1 MKVKLLKKLRKK
13 IRIEERR
20 GKFRARLWYKGD
32 SGDYFYYTDF
42 CYRTE
47 ERAREAQRQYL
58 LWYMHEK
65 YMKSVWRSIFIF
77 KTKIA
82 SFILNCF
89 QYRSLVVSVGIL
101 TLIRMYV
108 DNAVIR
114 VTMLIAAMAL
124 IVSVSINIFLW
135 LRSKVNN

>member
-1 MKVKLLKKLRKK
+1 MSKENETTNNSKPMVYDTLLDT
-13 IRIEERR
+13 
-20 GKFRARLWYKGD
+20 GATT
-32 SGDYFYYTDF
+32 S
-42 CYRTE
+42 
-47 ERAREAQRQYL
+47 
-58 LWYMHEK
+58 
-65 YMKSVWRSIFIF
+65 
-77 KTKIA
+77 KIA

-114 VTMLIAAMAL
+114 ATMLIAAIAL